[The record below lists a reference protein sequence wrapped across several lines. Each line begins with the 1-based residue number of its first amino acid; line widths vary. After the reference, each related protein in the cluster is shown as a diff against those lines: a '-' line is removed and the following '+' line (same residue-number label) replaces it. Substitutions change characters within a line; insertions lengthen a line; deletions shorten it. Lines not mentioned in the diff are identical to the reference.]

1 MAVVN
6 PVGTN
11 LVASAAILSALA
23 SLMPLI
29 ARRFFFGAEK
39 KCPKGKLAQ
48 AFLTSFAKKFKGKIL
63 IQNKANNEAT
73 MNQKEKLPFFILLF
87 FDRNQ
92 PMTQPSAGKKAC
104 TKLMT

>member
-23 SLMPLI
+23 SLIPLI

-39 KCPKGKLAQ
+39 KYPTGKLGL
-48 AFLTSFAKKFKGKIL
+48 AFFT
-63 IQNKANNEAT
+63 T
-73 MNQKEKLPFFILLF
+73 
-87 FDRNQ
+87 
-92 PMTQPSAGKKAC
+92 
-104 TKLMT
+104 

>member
-1 MAVVN
+1 MTWMICDLLRCISVAVVN

-29 ARRFFFGAEK
+29 ARRFFFGAKK

-48 AFLTSFAKKFKGKIL
+48 AFLTSFAKNSRVRFEFKTRQI
-63 IQNKANNEAT
+63 
-73 MNQKEKLPFFILLF
+73 MKL
-87 FDRNQ
+87 Q
-92 PMTQPSAGKKAC
+92 
-104 TKLMT
+104 